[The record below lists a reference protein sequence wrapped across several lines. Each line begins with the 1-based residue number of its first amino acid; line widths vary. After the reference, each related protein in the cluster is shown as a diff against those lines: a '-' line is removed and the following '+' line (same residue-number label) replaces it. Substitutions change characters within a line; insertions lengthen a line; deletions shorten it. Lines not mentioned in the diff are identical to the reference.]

1 LKKTFGK
8 LNPDKI
14 EFWDNKKNNGLS
26 PFDIS
31 PFSHKKYHWICE
43 KTKKHSFLSSAANIS
58 RGRGCPYHSS
68 PPRKIGHGNDLQSVN
83 PKLAKEWHPLK
94 NKRLSPDQFRP
105 GSNRSVFWICKKE
118 HEQKISIRM
127 RIKNNGCK
135 RCN

>member
-14 EFWDNKKNNGLS
+14 KFWDNKKNNGLS

-31 PFSHKKYHWICE
+31 PFSHKKYHWIC
-43 KTKKHSFLSSAANIS
+43 
-58 RGRGCPYHSS
+58 
-68 PPRKIGHGNDLQSVN
+68 
-83 PKLAKEWHPLK
+83 
-94 NKRLSPDQFRP
+94 
-105 GSNRSVFWICKKE
+105 KKE